1 MPGHLNRLQGQRIAS
16 GPVRQLGMPEHL
28 GGYQWRDPR
37 RVSPGRLAELQA
49 HDRKIASAR
58 PVSVP
63 DLHRAAAM
71 SRMAEFGR
79 LRASG
84 IGVDTA
90 GARVGVST
98 TTAWKYEHVRKENDG
113 QA

>member
-1 MPGHLNRLQGQRIAS
+1 MPGQLNRLQGQRIAS

-49 HDRKIASAR
+49 HDRKIASAK

-71 SRMAEFGR
+71 ARRAEFSR
-79 LRASG
+79 LRATG
-84 IGVDTA
+84 LGVDTA
-90 GARVGVST
+90 GARIGVSSS
-98 TTAWKYEHVRKENDG
+98 TAWKYEHLRKENDG